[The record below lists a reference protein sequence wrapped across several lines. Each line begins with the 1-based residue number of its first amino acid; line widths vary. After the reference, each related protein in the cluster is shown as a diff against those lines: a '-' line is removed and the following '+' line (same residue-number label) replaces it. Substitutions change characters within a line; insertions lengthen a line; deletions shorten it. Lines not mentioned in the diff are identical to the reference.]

1 MSGFSRTV
9 EICRCEIG
17 SEARSWRAAT
27 AVGLA
32 VLSFAVIPTAGQ
44 APATYKAPRSAFKD
58 GKPDLNGIWQANNT
72 ANWDIQ
78 GHAARQGPVL
88 ELGAAFSI
96 PAGLGV
102 VDGDE
107 IPYQPWAAAKKKEN
121 AANWLKLDPEIKC
134 YMPGVPR
141 ATYMPYP
148 FQIVQTPTHILMA
161 YEFASASRTIYMNS
175 KDESPADTWMGWS
188 RGRWEGDTL
197 VVDVNAFNGETWFD
211 RAGNFHSEA
220 LHVVE
225 RYTPVSRDVLQY
237 EATIEDPK
245 VFTRPWKMS
254 MPLYRR
260 VGEERAAPRIQMRG
274 ICGRVDVWPSSK
286 KEQVSESLASGDRH
300 VRWRASPVAGQ
311 ARSSRNRTSAPH
323 ALGRSGPAG
332 SVVDRDDYAVRTAQR
347 SRRQSRC

>member
-1 MSGFSRTV
+1 MRNP
-9 EICRCEIG
+9 I
-17 SEARSWRAAT
+17 RAIVTTGVA
-27 AVGLA
+27 AGLA
-32 VLSFAVIPTAGQ
+32 IVSWSVIPTGGSASAQQ
-44 APATYKAPRSAFKD
+44 APATYKAPRSPFKD

-88 ELGAAFSI
+88 ELGAAFSV

-102 VDGDE
+102 VEGDD

-141 ATYMPYP
+141 ANYMPYP
-148 FQIVQTPTHILMA
+148 FQIVQTPSHILMA
-161 YEFASASRTIYMNS
+161 YEFASASRTIYMSS

-197 VVDVNAFNGETWFD
+197 VVDVNAFNGQTWFD
-211 RAGNFHSEA
+211 RAGNFHSDA
-220 LHVVE
+220 LHVIE
-225 RYTPVSRDVLQY
+225 RYTPISRDVLQY
-237 EATIEDPK
+237 DVTVEDPK

-260 VGEERAAPRIQMRG
+260 VEKHAQLLEYKCVEFVEELIYGHLR
-274 ICGRVDVWPSSK
+274 K
-286 KEQVSESLASGDRH
+286 KK
-300 VRWRASPVAGQ
+300 
-311 ARSSRNRTSAPH
+311 
-323 ALGRSGPAG
+323 
-332 SVVDRDDYAVRTAQR
+332 
-347 SRRQSRC
+347 